1 MTESHLARVA
11 RREEL
16 LDRMHDTGILQT
28 EQRRQFQEQ
37 KQLEAEARH
46 QEEIA
51 ARAEKAASVT
61 KHAAEVAAQMKQQQE
76 AEIARKKLGIDTQM
90 QAAAER
96 RAEQMSLP
104 QSQRSPVSPKV
115 KSPSPT
121 KARAEGLTPV
131 PMRTDEVVKS
141 SSAMVLGISA
151 VMVVVAAAVFY
162 FKAQH

>member
-61 KHAAEVAAQMKQQQE
+61 KHAAEV
-76 AEIARKKLGIDTQM
+76 
-90 QAAAER
+90 
-96 RAEQMSLP
+96 P
-104 QSQRSPVSPKV
+104 
-115 KSPSPT
+115 
-121 KARAEGLTPV
+121 
-131 PMRTDEVVKS
+131 
-141 SSAMVLGISA
+141 
-151 VMVVVAAAVFY
+151 VVVVDWLFIMLNSDVGGG
-162 FKAQH
+162 